1 MRRISTNNRTLE
13 SKKDARMNSGII
25 KSCNRG
31 IFLGVLVLVLFLP
44 LVLNF
49 RLADTFDLAKVTF
62 FRIVVI
68 ALVLFWLVK
77 VLKSG
82 EMRLTRSPLNLPAVC
97 FVLVGA
103 LATIF
108 SINPHLSFWGL
119 HRYYCWGFSSV
130 VGYVL
135 VYFVVAN
142 NSPKD
147 SVKKLFLFAVLAGA
161 IVAFYGI
168 CQYKGV
174 EIFSRMP
181 KAPGGRIWSTLGNPN
196 YLGAFLIMVFPLGL
210 GMLLFTKSRLWRLVL
225 VGVLGSFF
233 ICLLVTLSRGA
244 WLGLAGSLLLFTV
257 LLRESIPK
265 RLLRLSGLTLIFL
278 LLMVALIFSFV
289 KKGKSQQG
297 LKVFRRISSIV
308 NLADPG
314 IVARVSSWGSS
325 LEMVQKHPLLGT
337 GLDTYYLV
345 FPSYRQLSYLYS
357 SGKDITAG
365 YAHNEFLQA
374 VTTTGI
380 LGLAA
385 YLWFWFA
392 FFYVGRKKLRSS
404 TQQEEKIIIAS
415 ILASGLALLIQNQ
428 FSFSVLTTS
437 TYFWLFAGILVAGT
451 GEPKVKTFK
460 INLSSWLRS
469 VLVIVVA
476 AGSLFLMIKAIVPYR
491 ADLIYEDGLGY
502 LKAKNQKMAIERIEQ
517 AISLNPYIERYNIKL
532 GGIYKDLASTSES
545 QEERKYWLEK
555 AEESYQ
561 RNAKM
566 YPQQPYSYLNLGT
579 CYMWQAQ
586 MLGWDTVDKAI
597 ESLQK
602 ALRIDPYF
610 IDAWHNLGRVYGWQ
624 GKFDSAIICYKR
636 ALTITPKDPA
646 LHYGL
651 GFVYADS
658 GNVEEALREWERT
671 LELNPE
677 HEKAKRKLGL
687 MKNVFFKKK
696 IALQNEKKN

>member
-1 MRRISTNNRTLE
+1 
-13 SKKDARMNSGII
+13 MNSRII
-25 KSCNRG
+25 KNCNSG
-31 IFLGVLVLVLFLP
+31 IFLGLLALVFFLP

-49 RLADTFDLAKVTF
+49 RLADTFDLAKVTL
-62 FRIVVI
+62 FRMVVI

-77 VLKSG
+77 ILKST
-82 EMRLTRSPLNLPAVC
+82 EIKLTHSPLNLPAVC
-97 FVLVGA
+97 FVLVGV

-108 SINPHLSFWGL
+108 SINPRLSFWGL
-119 HRYYCWGFSSV
+119 YKYYCWGFSSI

-135 VYFVVAN
+135 LYFIVAN
-142 NSPKD
+142 NFPKD
-147 SVKKLFLFAVLAGA
+147 SVKKLFFFAVLAGG

-168 CQYKGV
+168 GQYKGV

-181 KAPGGRIWSTLGNPN
+181 KAPGGRIWSTLGNAN

-210 GMLLFTKSRLWRLVL
+210 GTLLFTKSRFWRLVL

-265 RLLRLSGLTLIFL
+265 RLLRLSGLTVIFL

-308 NLADPG
+308 DLADPG

-345 FPSYRQLSYLYS
+345 FPSHRQLSYLYS

-365 YAHNEFLQA
+365 YAHNELLQA
-374 VTTTGI
+374 VTTTGV

-404 TQQEEKIIIAS
+404 TRQEERIIIAS

-437 TYFWLFAGILVAGT
+437 TYFWLFAGILVGGT
-451 GEPKVKTFK
+451 GEPRVKTFK
-460 INLSSWLRS
+460 INLNTWLRN
-469 VLVIVVA
+469 VLLMVAA

-491 ADLIYEDGLGY
+491 ADLIYEDGLCY
-502 LKAKNQKMAIERIEQ
+502 LKGKNQRVAIEKIEQ
-517 AISLNPYIERYNIKL
+517 AISLNPYVERYNIKL
-532 GGIYKDLASTSES
+532 GGIYKDLASTSKS
-545 QEERKYWLEK
+545 QEERRDWLER

-561 RNAKM
+561 RNVKM

-579 CYMWQAQ
+579 SYMWQAQ
-586 MLGWDTVDKAI
+586 MLGRDTVDKAI
-597 ESLQK
+597 RSFQK
-602 ALRIDPYF
+602 AVRIDPYF

-624 GKFDSAIICYKR
+624 GKFDLAIICYKR
-636 ALTITPKDPA
+636 GLMITPGDPA

-658 GNVEEALREWERT
+658 GNVKEAIAEWEET
-671 LELNPE
+671 LKLNPN
-677 HEKAKRKLGL
+677 HEKAKRKLEL
-687 MKNVFFKKK
+687 V
-696 IALQNEKKN
+696 EKVLSEEENCSSR

>member
-1 MRRISTNNRTLE
+1 MNNR
-13 SKKDARMNSGII
+13 II
-25 KSCNRG
+25 KICNRG
-31 IFLGVLVLVLFLP
+31 IFLGLLILVFFLP

-68 ALVLFWLVK
+68 ALGLFWLVK
-77 VLKSG
+77 ILKSR
-82 EMRLTRSPLNLPAVC
+82 EVRLVHSPLNLAAIC

-108 SINPHLSFWGL
+108 SINPRLSFWGL
-119 HRYYCWGFSSV
+119 YKYYCWGFSSI

-135 VYFVVAN
+135 LYFVVAN

-147 SVKKLFLFAVLAGA
+147 SIKKLFFFAVLAGA
-161 IVAFYGI
+161 VVAFYGI

-181 KAPGGRIWSTLGNPN
+181 KAPGARIWSTLGNAN
-196 YLGAFLIMVFPLGL
+196 YLGAFLAMVFPLGL
-210 GMLLFTKSRLWRLVL
+210 GTLLLTKSRLWRLVL
-225 VGVLGSFF
+225 AGVLGSCF

-244 WLGLAGSLLLFTV
+244 WLGFAGSLLLFTV

-278 LLMVALIFSFV
+278 LLIVALIFSFM
-289 KKGKSQQG
+289 KKGKSQEG

-365 YAHNEFLQA
+365 YAHNEFFQA
-374 VTTTGI
+374 LTTTGL
-380 LGLAA
+380 LGLVA

-392 FFYVGRKKLRSS
+392 FFYIGRRKWRSS
-404 TQQEEKIIIAS
+404 TGQEEKIILTS

-437 TYFWLFAGILVAGT
+437 AYFWLFAGILGGGT
-451 GEPKVKTFK
+451 GEPKVKRFK
-460 INLSSWLRS
+460 INLNTWLRS
-469 VLVIVVA
+469 VLLMVAVV
-476 AGSLFLMIKAIVPYR
+476 GSLFLMVKVLVPYR
-491 ADLIYEDGLGY
+491 ADLIYQDGLCY
-502 LKAKNQKMAIERIEQ
+502 LKGRNRKMAIERVEKV
-517 AISLNPYIERYNIKL
+517 ISLNPYIERYNIKL
-532 GGIYKDLASTSES
+532 GGMYKDLASTSKS

-555 AEESYQ
+555 AEKPYQ

-579 CYMWQAQ
+579 SYMWQAQ

-597 ESLQK
+597 KNFQK
-602 ALRIDPYF
+602 ALHIDPYF
-610 IDAWHNLGRVYGWQ
+610 IDAWDYLARVYGWQ
-624 GKFDSAIICYKR
+624 RKFNLAIVCYKR
-636 ALTITPKDPA
+636 ALMLTPKDSA
-646 LHYGL
+646 LHYRL
-651 GFVYADS
+651 GVVYADS
-658 GNVEEALREWERT
+658 GNVEEAIAEWEKA
-671 LELNPE
+671 LKLNPE
-677 HEKAKRKLGL
+677 HEKAK
-687 MKNVFFKKK
+687 KNLELVKK
-696 IALQNEKKN
+696 ALSQEENHSSK